1 MTQAQINRRRALAVV
16 AAVPVAAALAT
27 PALASVGEDAELLRL
42 WGELKAARAE
52 LGRLF
57 SIHNAAEEAAFAEY
71 GPRWSLVGVEYLPS
85 RAVFVCGREG
95 LVKVV
100 PLRGKEPR
108 SLRDQA
114 AKVEASLAAEHEQ
127 TKGAAKK
134 RHKVNSAERAANR
147 CMDRVGE
154 LQHQIA
160 ETPAEGLTGIAIKLA
175 VCVQERDFMQEP
187 ATSLVASAQEA
198 AARIAGMATATGNR
212 RIS

>member
-1 MTQAQINRRRALAVV
+1 MNRRRALTVV
-16 AAVPVAAALAT
+16 AAVPAALALAV
-27 PALASVGEDAELLRL
+27 PALAMPGEDAELLRL

-71 GPRWSLVGVEYLPS
+71 GPRWSLVGVEYLP

-175 VCVQERDFMQEP
+175 VCVKERDFMQEP
-187 ATSLVASAQEA
+187 ATSLVASAHEA